1 MENLDKVVED
11 VLTEVRSMKEGIAAE
26 KRALEAQKATFTADN
41 PANAKTEVKTE
52 WRDIAN
58 AIKEKRSITLN
69 GTGVTN
75 VVSEMVKV
83 AASKMPLLSKVR
95 VFNGRDAST
104 NIPVWSPSLA
114 VPSNFAEGE
123 TSAGVDATAVLGVTS
138 VTPYAYISV
147 LPVTNEAL
155 LLTGSNLES
164 QLPSIFGEAFSKAM
178 HAGIVTGDGNG
189 RNMQGVFTAGVIPN
203 SNLIDCA
210 AVGAPKIA
218 DMVGLSLKLQDFYD
232 DAVIVMNPAIYSAL
246 MADTTVGTDVYKQEL
261 AASKSLEG
269 VKVILTSYAP
279 TSFANGDIV
288 AVGGKFS
295 DYALAVASALSIE
308 PMKIV
313 GDNNTYFQ
321 AVAYF
326 NGRVILPVNFWALVG
341 A

>member
-1 MENLDKVVED
+1 MDKVVQD
-11 VLTEVRSMKEGIAAE
+11 VLAEVRSMKEEIATE
-26 KRALEAQKATFTADN
+26 KRALEAQKATFTAEN

-58 AIKEKRSITLN
+58 AIREKRAITLS
-69 GTGVTN
+69 GTGVSN

-83 AASKMPLLSKVR
+83 AAAKMPLLSKVK
-95 VFNGRDAST
+95 VFSGRDAST

-123 TSAGVDATAVLGVTS
+123 TTAGVDATAVLGVTS

-147 LPVTNEAL
+147 LPVSNEAL
-155 LLTGSNLES
+155 LLTGSNFEA

-178 HAGIVTGDGNG
+178 HAGIISGSGAG
-189 RNMQGVFTAGVIPN
+189 RNMQGVFTASVIPAG
-203 SNLIDCA
+203 NLIECA
-210 AVGAPKIA
+210 GVGAPKIA
-218 DMVGLSLKLQDFYD
+218 DMVGLALKLQDFYD
-232 DAVIVMNPAIYSAL
+232 DACIVMNPAIYSAL

-261 AASKSLEG
+261 ASRKSLEG
-269 VKVILTSYAP
+269 VQVVLTSYAP
-279 TSFANGDIV
+279 TSYADEAVI

-295 DYALAVASALSIE
+295 DYALAVASALQIE

-326 NGRVILPVNFWALVG
+326 NGKVILPVNFWGLKG
-341 A
+341 K